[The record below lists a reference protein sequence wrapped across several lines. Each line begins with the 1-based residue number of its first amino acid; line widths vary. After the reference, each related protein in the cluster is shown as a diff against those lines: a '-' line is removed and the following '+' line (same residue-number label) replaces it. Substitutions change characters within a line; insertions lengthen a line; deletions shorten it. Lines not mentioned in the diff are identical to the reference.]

1 MSATLEDISAELRGL
16 RALVEAVAA
25 VLAPAG
31 QSRPLTA
38 EQMMTR
44 WAVPGETEPARLD
57 NLAKRCR
64 KRGLRTMKG
73 TRGMA
78 ATSMVADV
86 QAAEAFSNG
95 TMKRRRKAA

>member
-1 MSATLEDISAELRGL
+1 MSATLDDIHAEITVL
-16 RALVEAVAA
+16 RALVQSVAEG
-25 VLAPAG
+25 LRPAA

-38 EQMMTR
+38 RELIER
-44 WAVPGETEPARLD
+44 WAIPGSTEEHQLD
-57 NLAKRCR
+57 NLAKKCR
-64 KRGLRTMKG
+64 KRGLEPMKG

-78 ATSMVADV
+78 ATYMVADV

>member
-1 MSATLEDISAELRGL
+1 MSATLETVTEELRGL
-16 RALVEAVAA
+16 RELMESFAML
-25 VLAPAG
+25 LAPAA

-38 EQMMTR
+38 EQLMVR
-44 WAVPGETEPARLD
+44 WSVPRETEPARLD

-64 KRGLRTMKG
+64 ARGLKPMRG

-78 ATSMVADV
+78 ATYMVADV

-95 TMKRRRKAA
+95 TSKRRRNAA